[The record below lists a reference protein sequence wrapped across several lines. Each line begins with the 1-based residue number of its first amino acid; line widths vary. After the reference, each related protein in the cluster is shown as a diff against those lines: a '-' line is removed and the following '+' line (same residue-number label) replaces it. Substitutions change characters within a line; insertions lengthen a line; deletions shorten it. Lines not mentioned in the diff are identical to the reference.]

1 MRERLVSRFGRSLL
15 RMMFVVV
22 AAAGLVWPASAAQAH
37 EVAGAGATNFR
48 TTLSALAPAV
58 PGVSLSVVENGSRLE
73 AINTTD
79 QDLIVQGYTG
89 EPFAKIGP
97 GGVFVNDNSPAT
109 YLNTDRYA
117 TTVVPA
123 GVDGKGEPR
132 WRKVSGE
139 HVYRWHDH
147 RIHWMLKTLPAPVAA
162 DPGAEHR
169 VSDWKVVLDHG
180 GRTLTATGALDWI
193 PGPSPTP
200 WLLLAI
206 AIAVVIAV
214 GGLFPRLGFRLLAA
228 GAGLMLAADL
238 LHSAGVAAVE
248 TGSLAQRLGA
258 LLGADATALVV
269 WPFGILA
276 AWRLAYR
283 SRFAAV
289 IAACVGALL
298 GFSMALDDAPVW
310 WRSSAP
316 TGLSMTLDR
325 ATVSTVIGAAAGLV
339 VAVALMSLRSVRQRI
354 DAAAASAAVG
364 AGSAAGD
371 ESAVGDG
378 SAAGSA
384 PAGLATVDGSKDD
397 SSSPVAALPAARA
410 GEAAVLAAADSAAT
424 ADRAEVSE
432 RADDA
437 GRGDAPHGGSAVASD
452 GGGADGDGVGAGAS
466 GVPRRSV
473 AGYLAVGGVGVVAGT
488 GIGIGLRSADT
499 PVVASAAGPA
509 LSDVGAG
516 RVAYFG
522 SRQSGIAVPTQPQ
535 AHSWVAAFDLLD
547 GVDAKALQGLLR
559 QWSAAAARM
568 AEGQGT
574 GQPDDHVV
582 IGSGPCALTVTFG
595 FGPSLFGKAGIP
607 ADARPAALAPLPAF
621 TGDRLDPAASHG
633 DLGVIVAA
641 DDPLVVFHAA
651 RVLRRIAGPVARLRW
666 GQTGF
671 AATPGATA
679 PGSTGR
685 NLMGQVDGTN
695 NPKPADPDFAT
706 KVFVSGH
713 DQPAWLRNGSYLVV
727 RRIRM
732 ILDDWDGL
740 TLDAQQKVIGRRK
753 DTGAPLSG
761 GQETTPANYG
771 TTQPD
776 GSPAI
781 PVTAHIR
788 LAAPA
793 FNNGAAMLRR
803 GWSYSDGDEAGLLFL
818 AYQAD
823 PRRGFIPV
831 QQRLAGNDALSKFIR
846 HEASALFAIPGGV
859 PDGGYVGQD
868 LFAGNAS

>member
-1 MRERLVSRFGRSLL
+1 MRDRLAGRFRRSLL
-15 RMMFVVV
+15 RMLFVVV
-22 AAAGLVWPASAAQAH
+22 ATAGLVWPASAAEAH

-48 TTLSALAPAV
+48 TTLSALTPGVA
-58 PGVSLSVVENGSRLE
+58 GVSLSVVENGSRLQ
-73 AINTTD
+73 AVNTTG

-89 EPFAKIGP
+89 EPYAKIGP
-97 GGVFVNDNSPAT
+97 GGVFLNDNSPAT

-123 GVDGKGEPR
+123 GVDGKGAPR
-132 WRKVSGE
+132 WRKVSSE

-162 DPGAEHR
+162 DPAAEHR
-169 VSDWKVVLDHG
+169 VSEWKVVLDYG
-180 GRTLTATGALDWI
+180 GQTLAATGTLDWI

-200 WLLLAI
+200 WLLLAL
-206 AIAVVIAV
+206 AIAAVVAI
-214 GGLFPRLGFRLLAA
+214 GGVLPRAGYRLLAT
-228 GAGLMLAADL
+228 GTGLMLAADL

-316 TGLSMTLDR
+316 TGLSLTLDR
-325 ATVSTVIGAAAGLV
+325 ATVAFVIGTAVGLVIAVALLSLRSARQRIAAAAAAAG
-339 VAVALMSLRSVRQRI
+339 STSP
-354 DAAAASAAVG
+354 
-364 AGSAAGD
+364 AG
-371 ESAVGDG
+371 GDG
-378 SAAGSA
+378 SPAAGAPDSDSA
-384 PAGLATVDGSKDD
+384 SGDGTAVPGGRDSKAAGGFVSVAGSGVDPSPADDDGVPE
-397 SSSPVAALPAARA
+397 PVAVGTTNR
-410 GEAAVLAAADSAAT
+410 D
-424 ADRAEVSE
+424 DNAEL
-432 RADDA
+432 
-437 GRGDAPHGGSAVASD
+437 
-452 GGGADGDGVGAGAS
+452 VGAGASSGGS

-488 GIGIGLRSADT
+488 GIGISLRPGET
-499 PVVASAAGPA
+499 PVAASAGNAGPA
-509 LSDVGAG
+509 LTDVGAA
-516 RVAYFG
+516 RVAYHG
-522 SRQSGIAVPTQPQ
+522 SRQSGIAVPAQPQ

-547 GVDAKALQGLLR
+547 GVDAKALQSLLR
-559 QWSAAAARM
+559 QWSTAAARM
-568 AEGQGT
+568 AEGQGV

-582 IGSGPCALTVTFG
+582 TGSGPCALTVTFG

-607 ADARPAALAPLPAF
+607 EAARPAALSPLPAF
-621 TGDRLDPAASHG
+621 TGERLDPAASDG
-633 DLGVIVAA
+633 DLGVVVAA
-641 DDPLVVFHAA
+641 DDPLVAFHAG

-666 GQTGF
+666 QQTGF

-695 NPKPADPDFAT
+695 NPKPSDPDFAT
-706 KVFVSGH
+706 KVFVSGD
-713 DQPAWLRNGSYLVV
+713 DQPAWLREGSYLVV

-732 ILDDWDGL
+732 LLDDWDRQ
-740 TLDAQQKVIGRRK
+740 TLEAQQKVIGRRK

-771 TTQPD
+771 TTD
-776 GSPAI
+776 AGGSPAI
-781 PVTAHIR
+781 PVNAHIR

-803 GWSYSDGDEAGLLFL
+803 GWSYTSGDEAGLLFL

-846 HEASALFAIPGGV
+846 HEASALFAVPGGV
-859 PDGGYVGQD
+859 RDGGYIGQALFGGD
-868 LFAGNAS
+868 LS